1 MRLLP
6 FLLLLTFFSLPV
18 IEIYLLIK
26 VGGWIGALP
35 TVFLVVFSAVLGV
48 LLLRQQGFAA
58 LQRVQ
63 TALANGQIPAMELLE
78 GMLLTLGGVLLLIP
92 GFFTDCLGLLFL
104 IPLARRWLVR
114 TLLDRYFLVRRWPP
128 PSGSG
133 AGSGGQASGQARGQG
148 PVTLEG
154 EYKRE
159 DE

>member
-6 FLLLLTFFSLPV
+6 PMLLLIFFSVPV
-18 IEIYLLIK
+18 IEIYLLIQ

-35 TVFLVVFSAVLGV
+35 TVFLVVFTAVLGV

-58 LQRVQ
+58 MQRVQ

-92 GFFTDCLGLLFL
+92 GFLTDALGFLCL
-104 IPLARRWLVR
+104 IPSARRWLVR
-114 TLLDRYFLVRRWPP
+114 AILDRHILKSPHPP
-128 PSGSG
+128 RGRQ
-133 AGSGGQASGQARGQG
+133 GGGPAAGQG

-159 DE
+159 DD

>member
-6 FLLLLTFFSLPV
+6 PLLLLVFFSVPV
-18 IEIYLLIK
+18 IEIYLLIQ

-35 TVFLVVFSAVLGV
+35 TVFLVVFTAVLGV
-48 LLLRQQGFAA
+48 LLLRQQGFAT

-63 TALANGQIPAMELLE
+63 AALANGQIPAMELLE

-92 GFFTDCLGLLFL
+92 GFLTDALGFLCL
-104 IPLARRWLVR
+104 IPPARRWLVR
-114 TLLDRYFLVRRWPP
+114 AILDRHFLDHPRPPRGGPGGGP
-128 PSGSG
+128 PS
-133 AGSGGQASGQARGQG
+133 GQG

-154 EYKRE
+154 EYRRE